1 MPSRSLH
8 SSEELGKTE
17 ETIGIVSKS
26 CGMLEC
32 HKHCGKTAEGDKFR
46 VALRGGTGCTT
57 E

>member
-32 HKHCGKTAEGDKFR
+32 HKHCGKTAEGDEFR